1 MTESSLIKLAI
12 VILFLP
18 LLGFTITIFFG
29 KKIKYTYI
37 LEIITVGIAFFLSA
51 FIMYTKLS
59 AYTDTEIVSEFT
71 WITLGSTS
79 IKLGMLL
86 DNLSVIMIFTVTLI
100 SLLVH
105 IYSVAYMKGD
115 TRYSRYFAYLGLFTF
130 SMTGI
135 VFTHNFLM
143 MYIFWELVG
152 VSSYLLI
159 GFWYERKSASDAG
172 KKAFLVNRIGDLG
185 MFVGILILFFT
196 YDSFSF
202 DTIFSQL
209 SAGVLPFG
217 TETGLT
223 IAGLLIFCGAVGKSA
238 QFPLHVWLPDAM
250 EGPTPVSALIHAA
263 TMVAA
268 GVYLVVRVFGMLS
281 GDALFIIALIGALSA
296 FIPAKFFLLS
306 FITV

>member
-1 MTESSLIKLAI
+1 MDLITLSVI
-12 VILFLP
+12 ILFIP
-18 LLGFTITIFFG
+18 LLGFVLTLFIG
-29 KKIKYTYI
+29 MKYKWAFLIENVLIVLGFI
-37 LEIITVGIAFFLSA
+37 LSVVLL
-51 FIMYTKLS
+51 YTKLS
-59 AYTDTEIVSEFT
+59 GYLDTDIVSEIN
-71 WITLGSTS
+71 WIDFGVIPFFGEIVVKLG
-79 IKLGMLL
+79 IKL
-86 DNLSVIMIFTVTLI
+86 DNIAVIMNLTVFLI
-100 SLLVH
+100 SMVVH
-105 IYSVAYMKGD
+105 LFSIDYMKGD
-115 TRYSRYFAYLGLFTF
+115 LRYNRYFAYLGLFTF

-135 VFTHNFLM
+135 VFTHNILM

-152 VSSYLLI
+152 LSSYLLI
-159 GFWYERKSASDAG
+159 GFWFEKKSASDAG
-172 KKAFLVNRIGDLG
+172 KKEFLFNRIGDLG

-263 TMVAA
+263 TMVEA
-268 GVYLVVRVFGMLS
+268 GVYLLART
-281 GDALFIIALIGALSA
+281 ALL
-296 FIPAKFFLLS
+296 
-306 FITV
+306 